1 MVQAIITLDEHTDR
15 VINIVKG
22 QHGLKNKSA
31 AIGMI
36 VARYEKE
43 LLEVKPS
50 FVASL
55 GRTRNGPYRK
65 RTPEGVRR
73 STGN

>member
-1 MVQAIITLDEHTDR
+1 VVQAIITLDEHTDR

-50 FVASL
+50 FAASL
-55 GRTRNGPYRK
+55 ERTRNGPYRK
-65 RTPEGVRR
+65 RTPEDLRKSLG
-73 STGN
+73 